1 MNGTLTSL
9 KQLLLSGWLFEIPIF
24 QRGYAWEEENL
35 RDLWDDL
42 YYLGE
47 RKHYF
52 GTILL
57 KETDKKTRGG
67 LRTFDHFEVIDG
79 QQRLTTTLI
88 LLRELIA
95 QFKELGDEEMSDQAS
110 KLEEDYIVHPPHYK
124 LTVGGEDSSFF
135 RESILAGAS
144 ANDPETRAQK
154 RLRNAQAFFRDR
166 FDRQRENRGRDEY
179 LDFLI
184 KLQSRIDRLE
194 VMLYIVPSNAEA
206 VRMFETVNDRGRP
219 LTNME
224 KTKSILMYA
233 SYLVVDDPTTL
244 DMLLSELNNDFS
256 AIYRCFEDIEA
267 GLGLR
272 DAGEIQRY
280 HHIFFI
286 GAKDSHKHMQ
296 VLKNLLMGKSRKDP
310 EDCERFIRSY
320 AGSLRQAFQTMRD
333 IAKGRRAGNLPGK
346 DGNTLE
352 QAIDRLFWVGRV
364 GNLYPLLIA
373 AWQKF
378 RKDSQREEIFRLFEV
393 LVFRV
398 YLIVGYRSNTGQSWL
413 NGMARRIH
421 RDDPTFAEFL
431 RELRELNLH
440 FVRDDAFRRSL
451 SAPHR
456 YSHLGTRTIKYLLA
470 QYENKRREEERQ
482 VLQVNLAEILSAKYE
497 TEHILPQHPA
507 GGLDEEEMAAH
518 QEIVHRLGNLTI
530 ASKEWNQSMSNRPFA
545 EKRDGRGDSESGN
558 EKICYR
564 NSVLLVQRDLAKWE
578 KWNEASIE
586 NRGGRII
593 DFALERW
600 RIDPTA
606 GPESNATATTG

>member
-9 KQLLLSGWLFEIPIF
+9 KQLLLSGWLFEIPIY

-124 LTVGGEDSSFF
+124 LTVGGEDRSFF
-135 RESILAGAS
+135 RDSILAGTS
-144 ANDPETRAQK
+144 ANDPQTRAQK

-166 FDRQRENRGRDEY
+166 FDRQRESRGRDEY

-184 KLQSRIDRLE
+184 KLQSRIDRLQ
-194 VMLYIVPSNAEA
+194 VMQYIVPSNAEA

-219 LTNME
+219 LTNLE

-233 SYLVVDDPTTL
+233 SYLVIDDPTTL
-244 DMLLSELNNDFS
+244 DTLLSELNDHFS

-280 HHIFFI
+280 HHIFFVDPH
-286 GAKDSHKHMQ
+286 DSHKHMQ
-296 VLKNLLMGKSRKDP
+296 VLRDLLMGKSR
-310 EDCERFIRSY
+310 EDKPYCERFIRSY
-320 AGSLRQAFQTMRD
+320 ASNLRQAFQTMQE
-333 IAKGRRAGNLPGK
+333 IATHRRAGSELGVPV
-346 DGNTLE
+346 
-352 QAIDRLFWVGRV
+352 DRLFLIGPV

-378 RKDSQREEIFRLFEV
+378 RGDSQRREV
-393 LVFRV
+393 LRLIESFVFRV
-398 YLIVGYRSNTGQSWL
+398 YRVVRFRSNTAQSWL
-413 NGMARRIH
+413 NGLAYKVHGDKR
-421 RDDPTFAEFL
+421 TFADFL
-431 RELRELNLH
+431 QELMHMIRHYADDDVFRRELSGTH
-440 FVRDDAFRRSL
+440 CF
-451 SAPHR
+451 PC
-456 YSHLGTRTIKYLLA
+456 LGTRTIRYLLA
-470 QYENKRREEERQ
+470 QYENKLRTDANERLT
-482 VLQVNLAEILSAKYE
+482 VDLKEILSPEYE
-497 TEHILPQHPA
+497 TEHILPQRPA

-518 QEIVHRLGNLTI
+518 QEIVHRLGNLTV
-530 ASKEWNQSMSNRPFA
+530 ASKAWNQGMGNRPFE
-545 EKRDGRGDSESGN
+545 EKKKTYGG
-558 EKICYR
+558 
-564 NSVLLVQRDLAKWE
+564 SVLRVQRNLLKWE
-578 KWNEASIE
+578 EWKEASIRR
-586 NRGGRII
+586 RGDEII

-606 GPESNATATTG
+606 GP